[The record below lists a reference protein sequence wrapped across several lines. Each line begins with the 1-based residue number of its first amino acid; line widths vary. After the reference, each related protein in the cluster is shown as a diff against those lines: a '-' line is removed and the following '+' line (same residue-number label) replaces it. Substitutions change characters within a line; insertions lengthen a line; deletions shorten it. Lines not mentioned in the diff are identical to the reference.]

1 MAAHKELETQLRAVD
16 EQMLSFDR
24 RRDFLLQ
31 SIFGVIAVALLLW
44 TSIRFPGNHGGAANW
59 IAAFVLCVFPLVDAF
74 APLPSAAQ
82 ETNRYKDSIDRF
94 NALPE
99 ENRQVSMEQPSV
111 PEVTGL
117 VSITVKD
124 LHFQYPEGKEVLH
137 GLDLTIPAHQK
148 LAILGRSGSGKSTF
162 ASLLRG
168 DLQPTQGSIT
178 LNDVPVTA
186 LSESISDLIGVIN
199 QSPYLFHTTVLNN
212 IRLGNESA
220 SEEEVWRVLEQVG
233 LKEMV
238 AALPNGLATMV
249 DEAGLRFSG
258 GERHRL
264 ALARI
269 LLKDTPIILLDEPT
283 VGLDPITWKP
293 SARSL

>member
-44 TSIRFPGNHGGAANW
+44 TSIRFQVTTEEQPTGS
-59 IAAFVLCVFPLVDAF
+59 LPLSCVFPLVDAF

-269 LLKDTPIILLDEPT
+269 LLKTLRSSY
-283 VGLDPITWKP
+283 WMSQP
-293 SARSL
+293 SA

>member
-1 MAAHKELETQLRAVD
+1 
-16 EQMLSFDR
+16 
-24 RRDFLLQ
+24 
-31 SIFGVIAVALLLW
+31 
-44 TSIRFPGNHGGAANW
+44 
-59 IAAFVLCVFPLVDAF
+59 
-74 APLPSAAQ
+74 
-82 ETNRYKDSIDRF
+82 DSIDRF

-99 ENRQVSMEQPSV
+99 ENRQEVAMEQPSV

-168 DLQPTQGSIT
+168 DLQPTQGAIT

-238 AALPNGLATMV
+238 ADLPNGLATMV

-283 VGLDPITWKP
+283 VGLDPITE
-293 SARSL
+293 

>member
-1 MAAHKELETQLRAVD
+1 
-16 EQMLSFDR
+16 
-24 RRDFLLQ
+24 
-31 SIFGVIAVALLLW
+31 
-44 TSIRFPGNHGGAANW
+44 
-59 IAAFVLCVFPLVDAF
+59 LCVFPLVDAF
-74 APLPSAAQ
+74 APLPSVAQ

-168 DLQPTQGSIT
+168 DLQPT
-178 LNDVPVTA
+178 
-186 LSESISDLIGVIN
+186 
-199 QSPYLFHTTVLNN
+199 
-212 IRLGNESA
+212 
-220 SEEEVWRVLEQVG
+220 
-233 LKEMV
+233 
-238 AALPNGLATMV
+238 
-249 DEAGLRFSG
+249 
-258 GERHRL
+258 
-264 ALARI
+264 
-269 LLKDTPIILLDEPT
+269 
-283 VGLDPITWKP
+283 
-293 SARSL
+293 